1 MEMDAA
7 TGSGACMK
15 TIQVYDPPMC
25 CSTGICGTEIDPLLV
40 RFAALLGD
48 LGRGG
53 VSVQRFNLGQQPLS
67 FLQNTVVKDRLDKG
81 GVDVLPLILVD
92 GEVYLEGRYPSEV
105 ERERLRTSAVVAEAG
120 VVS

>member
-1 MEMDAA
+1 
-7 TGSGACMK
+7 MK